1 MMEDK
6 TGSLFMPDRLV
17 LVGLLVGLLVGVL
30 VGVLRGQNCGPLS
43 APVGLLCA
51 YMPCWCAQGAP
62 KLTPKHTCHSSVQL
76 SEFPGC

>member
-17 LVGLLVGLLVGVL
+17 LVGVLVGLLVGLL

-43 APVGLLCA
+43 TPVGLLCA
-51 YMPCWCAQGAP
+51 YMPC
-62 KLTPKHTCHSSVQL
+62 
-76 SEFPGC
+76 